1 MKTLKL
7 KVRKGDKVREF
18 EGAEALEA
26 LTYLLKKGVSL
37 GCHFTDTE
45 LPEEERITWRPIR
58 WKGEEIGSVSWSY
71 TDEESGEIVRALE
84 LGASI
89 QRKAKERRRENVKVI
104 VRH

>member
-7 KVRKGDKVREF
+7 KVRKGDNVREF
-18 EGAEALEA
+18 EGAEALEV

-37 GCHFTDTE
+37 GRHFTDTE

-71 TDEESGEIVRALE
+71 TDEITKETVWAIERAL
-84 LGASI
+84 
-89 QRKAKERRRENVKVI
+89 RRERVEIKVAG
-104 VRH
+104 